1 MKKLYIGLISAA
13 VIGGIGASGYAYSVY
28 TSPQNEFARN
38 EVKATSDIK
47 DYLEKRMVLTNKY
60 SKKALDKKQS
70 LETTF
75 SNKLTEFNFDA
86 YKDPSS
92 KTTSLFVK
100 GDFLGGLKVSGGV
113 VEKDGNLNIDLDFYN
128 KLIQIPNR
136 TVNEYIKDNAY
147 NKTPDNIEFSLNDFL
162 ESFFFTSKSNGYTLS
177 DKQVKDIY
185 KSIDKKAFS
194 KNGNMITLTLDRE
207 KLTKL
212 VEKFKEEINK
222 NVKDNKFSESFLN
235 NLLKEARE
243 YDGELVIEQ
252 MKTSDTSLVRYIK
265 NAKGD
270 KVRIDTRVDKHSAE
284 LVIETNG
291 VTTTVRSEKN
301 NDTFKDTFQAT
312 SKSKYDK
319 ATQTNQISIVINSN
333 KVSDNEYS
341 IDGNFRVYE
350 NGIQDIKK
358 LTGSV
363 KIFDKSLVY
372 DFKLQDDSMKFK
384 YTYDVD
390 VKSFDSN
397 KEKVVIDDL
406 RGKKA
411 KEVSKEL
418 EKALTDKLLK

>member
-1 MKKLYIGLISAA
+1 
-13 VIGGIGASGYAYSVY
+13 
-28 TSPQNEFARN
+28 
-38 EVKATSDIK
+38 
-47 DYLEKRMVLTNKY
+47 
-60 SKKALDKKQS
+60 
-70 LETTF
+70 
-75 SNKLTEFNFDA
+75 
-86 YKDPSS
+86 
-92 KTTSLFVK
+92 
-100 GDFLGGLKVSGGV
+100 
-113 VEKDGNLNIDLDFYN
+113 
-128 KLIQIPNR
+128 
-136 TVNEYIKDNAY
+136 
-147 NKTPDNIEFSLNDFL
+147 
-162 ESFFFTSKSNGYTLS
+162 
-177 DKQVKDIY
+177 
-185 KSIDKKAFS
+185 
-194 KNGNMITLTLDRE
+194 MITLTLDRE

-350 NGIQDIKK
+350 NGIQDIRK
-358 LTGSV
+358 LTGSI
-363 KIFDKSLVY
+363 KTFDKSLVY
-372 DFKLQDDSMKFK
+372 DLKLQDDSMKFK

-418 EKALTDKLLK
+418 ERALTDKLLK

>member
-128 KLIQIPNR
+128 KLIQIPNK

>member
-13 VIGGIGASGYAYSVY
+13 VICGIGASGYAYSVY

-75 SNKLTEFNFDA
+75 SNKLIEFNFDA

-92 KTTSLFVK
+92 KTTSLFAK

-128 KLIQIPNR
+128 KLIQIPNKA
-136 TVNEYIKDNAY
+136 VNEYIKDNAY

-177 DKQVKDIY
+177 DKQIKDIY

-194 KNGNMITLTLDRE
+194 KNGNTITLTLDRE

-270 KVRIDTRVDKHSAE
+270 KVRIDTIVDKYSAE
-284 LVIETNG
+284 LVIEING
-291 VTTTVRSEKN
+291 VTTIVRSEKN

-319 ATQTNQISIVINSN
+319 STQTNQISIVINSN

-350 NGIQDIKK
+350 NGIQDIRK
-358 LTGSV
+358 LTGNI
-363 KIFDKSLVY
+363 KTFDKSLVY
-372 DFKLQDDSMKFK
+372 DFKLQDDSIKFK
-384 YTYDVD
+384 YTYDID

-411 KEVSKEL
+411 KEVSKEI